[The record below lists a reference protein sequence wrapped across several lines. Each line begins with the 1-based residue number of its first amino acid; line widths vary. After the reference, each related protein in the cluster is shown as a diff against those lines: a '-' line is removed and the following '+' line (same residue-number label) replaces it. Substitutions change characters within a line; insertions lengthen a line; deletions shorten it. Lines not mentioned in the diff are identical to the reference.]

1 MIMIGW
7 KIKEMRKRMKLSQ
20 KALALKLGIDN
31 SHLSK
36 IESGKNM
43 PTIPQIIELS
53 TILNV
58 STDWLFDLKKDIH
71 SLNREFDGTL
81 EEFIKLSKKKS
92 DLLQKTLDKSERI
105 NDLLEDKIKSLE
117 DELSELKKELQSKDP
132 AHPTSKRATE
142 R

>member
-1 MIMIGW
+1 MSVIGK
-7 KIKEMRKRMKLSQ
+7 KIKELRKSIKLNQ
-20 KALALKLGIDN
+20 KDLAHKLGIDN

-36 IESGKNM
+36 IENGKIM

-53 TILNV
+53 SILNV

-92 DLLQKTLDKSERI
+92 YLLQKTLDKSERI
-105 NDLLEDKIKSLE
+105 NDLLEEKVRSLE
-117 DELSELKKELQSKDP
+117 NEITELKKQLQSEDP
-132 AHPTSKRATE
+132 AHPTSKRTKD